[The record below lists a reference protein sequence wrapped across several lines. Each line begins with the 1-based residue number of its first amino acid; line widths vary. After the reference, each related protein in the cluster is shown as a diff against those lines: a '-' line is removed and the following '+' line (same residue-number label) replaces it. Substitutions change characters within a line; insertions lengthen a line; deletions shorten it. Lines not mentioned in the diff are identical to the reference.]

1 MRTDTVLGPLDFDGI
16 EQLFQVQMP
25 AEGSLLQPIRCFVEL
40 HDLGPESISQN
51 LGWTHI
57 HDLCQWGTHERVR
70 DIQTVHYMV
79 FTGSDA
85 EDDSNDSEIGDGCVR
100 LIEVE
105 AMYLSISAS
114 NKAGFVLDDRTCCV
128 SFRFQDQM

>member
-1 MRTDTVLGPLDFDGI
+1 ML
-16 EQLFQVQMP
+16 
-25 AEGSLLQPIRCFVEL
+25 AERGLLQPIQCFVEL

-57 HDLCQWGTHERVR
+57 HDFCQWGTHERAR
-70 DIQTVHYMV
+70 DVQAVLDTVL
-79 FTGSDA
+79 TGSDA
-85 EDDSNDSEIGDGCVR
+85 EEETKDSEIGDGYVL

-114 NKAGFVLDDRTCCV
+114 NKTILVLDDRTSRV
-128 SFRFQDQM
+128 SFRF

>member
-1 MRTDTVLGPLDFDGI
+1 LDGI
-16 EQLFQVQMP
+16 EHLFQVQMP
-25 AEGSLLQPIRCFVEL
+25 AERGLLQSIQCFVEL
-40 HDLGPESISQN
+40 YDLGPESISQN

-57 HDLCQWGTHERVR
+57 HDFCQWATHERVR
-70 DIQTVHYMV
+70 DVQTVHDTV
-79 FTGSDA
+79 LTGSDA
-85 EDDSNDSEIGDGCVR
+85 EDDANDSEIGDGCVR

-114 NKAGFVLDDRTCCV
+114 NKASFVLDDLTSRV